1 MSSPV
6 PPPAEGEELIQAAE
20 IFVRASD
27 KARYDRVVRGLLDEK
42 LTAVL
47 VSDCDA
53 LLDHYGRMLAD
64 GLRKA
69 GGISVEVYF
78 PNSTEAVLARFNRI
92 LADLTVAEAI
102 QTEGST
108 APNRLLLVYDGKATG
123 VKEIQLL
130 ARLLKDFPG
139 ANTRVVLLLHNTGE
153 EAEKKVEA
161 FGKRALRW
169 DIERPSSEEA
179 RLLLEQ
185 AKIQGMAPEVQA
197 LLDATG
203 VQGFEAALALR
214 TGLRAL
220 AMADEALGDATE
232 STPEKKSSK
241 KPLAA
246 AAAGFGAA
254 MERAA
259 ASQAKQDGREPKM
272 SEDGFSL
279 GGQKGA
285 QKGAGSGSVDS
296 TDLLEAAP
304 AKKGLPG
311 ILVVGFAA
319 LAASAGITLWQH
331 APWSGSEPSAPSAV
345 AVPSPQDPAAP
356 SDEKADP
363 TKEDSPADIDKKA
376 EALKEEA
383 TKSEPAAVAKRDDT
397 KSRVIGPVPE
407 RLTEPELKQQA
418 ILTEREKAAAA
429 KEKAAQEKAA
439 KGKAEKS
446 AAEKGSKGTTVASSP
461 TAPASSTPDV
471 VRNPF
476 AQPIQAPPE
485 VISLAPAKAA
495 SDAKDAKDAKDK
507 KDVKDKKDAKD
518 AKDKKDAKD
527 AKAAAAKAAPAKSDN
542 KGDVKAGGPMTDL
555 LRVAPGYYVQHAS
568 RETRGALAT
577 YYSANP
583 NLARARALKL
593 KRIGATGDNW
603 ILVSGPFATI
613 DEAKAFATRPGMPAD
628 HWVRP
633 ASALRKLL
641 PE

>member
-1 MSSPV
+1 MSSPTS
-6 PPPAEGEELIQAAE
+6 PPSDSDELIQAAE

-27 KARYDRVVRGLLDEK
+27 KARYDRVVRGLLEEK
-42 LTAVL
+42 LTALL

-64 GLRKA
+64 GLRKI
-69 GGISVEVYF
+69 GGLSVEVYF

-139 ANTRVVLLLHNTGE
+139 ANTRVVLLLHHTGE
-153 EAEKKVEA
+153 ESDKKVEA

-220 AMADEALGDATE
+220 AMADEALGEAPE
-232 STPEKKSSK
+232 SAAEKKSASK

-246 AAAGFGAA
+246 VAAGFGAA

-259 ASQAKQDGREPKM
+259 ASQSKQDGREPKM
-272 SEDGFSL
+272 SGDGFSL
-279 GGQKGA
+279 GA
-285 QKGAGSGSVDS
+285 QEGSQSATGSVAAGRLSDS
-296 TDLLEAAP
+296 TP

-331 APWSGSEPSAPSAV
+331 APWSGSEPTSMPSAPV
-345 AVPSPQDPAAP
+345 AVLSPQDSAA
-356 SDEKADP
+356 SADTKAQPDKDD
-363 TKEDSPADIDKKA
+363 TPADLDKKA
-376 EALKEEA
+376 ESLKEEA
-383 TKSEPAAVAKRDDT
+383 TKNEPAAVGKRDDT

-418 ILTEREKAAAA
+418 ILSEREKAAAA

-439 KGKAEKS
+439 KGKAERADKS
-446 AAEKGSKGTTVASSP
+446 AAEKGTKGTTAASSP
-461 TAPASSTPDV
+461 TTPASPNPEL

-476 AQPIQAPPE
+476 AQPIPGQAE
-485 VISLAPAKAA
+485 VISLAPAKSAA
-495 SDAKDAKDAKDK
+495 DAKDK
-507 KDVKDKKDAKD
+507 KDGKDKKDAK
-518 AKDKKDAKD
+518 AVAS
-527 AKAAAAKAAPAKSDN
+527 KATPAKSDN
-542 KGDVKAGGPMTDL
+542 KGDAKAGGPMTDL
-555 LRVAPGYYVQHAS
+555 LRVAPGFYVQHAS
-568 RETRGALAT
+568 RETRGALAA
-577 YYSANP
+577 YYASNA

-593 KRIGATGDNW
+593 KRIGAPGDNW

-633 ASALRKLL
+633 ASALRNLL